1 MVRRGHWTVFAPN
14 ILQDLISLA
23 AGRSGDVLLQA
34 LTSLTSAILRGGT
47 PHFARPCLFG
57 ASLFALNKKD
67 GGVCLTAV
75 SCTLRWLDA
84 KCAGASIV
92 DAMRD
97 LLVPLQLGYG
107 APRGAEAMAYSTG
120 QFLFS

>member
-1 MVRRGHWTVFAPN
+1 MGALDSLRSQH
-14 ILQDLISLA
+14 LQDLISPA
-23 AGRSGDVLLQA
+23 AGRSGNVLLQA
-34 LTSLTSAILRGGT
+34 LTSLTNAILRGGT
-47 PHFARPCLFG
+47 SHFARPCLFE
-57 ASLFALNKKD
+57 ASLFALNKID
-67 GGVCLTAV
+67 GGVCLIAV
-75 SCTLRWLDA
+75 GCTLCWLDA

-107 APRGAEAMAYSTG
+107 APRVAEAVAYSAG